1 MQCSQD
7 IARDDVIVGTGRNL
21 TPVRSVLQVIRGGA
35 LGCVFAGCLLA
46 IALLLGLA
54 PGANRLVYVA
64 VAVAGLVFW
73 MIPQERSGPNLV
85 GAGLV
90 ASMGIVGGA
99 LTGYGVLEIVLV
111 AGGALAAVVS
121 LRGMPLFAMKPG
133 LSAVVSVVVVLV
145 ALVPLIVDG
154 GTLGH
159 DESAYALKARHW
171 LEGTPETGW
180 SLHRAP
186 ALSAF
191 GYVVLAAGGEETM
204 LRTIGLLSLG
214 GIAAA
219 TWWLGSMVSNR
230 IVGSIAAVAVVA
242 GSATL
247 RRATEYLTDLPSAAL
262 LVCCMAVLW
271 FEFERRE
278 GGPTY
283 SLLWVLPFAWAA
295 FYLRYQSALAFLL
308 IGLMMM
314 IVWWRPIR
322 RQPGPLVVTAL
333 VGLAGMIPHALM
345 AMTETGSPIG
355 IILVTGE
362 AAGREFVGEGL
373 VDYILLLGWPL
384 IGLLGLPL
392 VVFFWWWLWAG
403 WSDPVQRKVGL
414 FLGIPAVGQVL
425 VLGLVSHG
433 EPRFVFF
440 PLALVVIGA
449 TAGALVISEGWSER
463 LRRGIRAALVLL
475 LIGSVALA
483 VAATR
488 GSVENRA
495 LSNEPLEL
503 AGDRIETETRGASC
517 GVLTS
522 YAPQITFYS
531 ECSTD
536 VFRSATAPGDAV
548 ARLEGDEKFMLL
560 VENGK
565 RQPGGDFLRGLMAE
579 TQGEPI
585 PIDGER
591 DSAVLFELVDS

>member
-7 IARDDVIVGTGRNL
+7 IARDAVIVGTGRNL
-21 TPVRSVLQVIRGGA
+21 SLVRSVLQVIRGGA
-35 LGCVFAGCLLA
+35 LGGVLAGCLLA

-54 PGANRLVYVA
+54 SGANRLIFVA
-64 VAVAGLVFW
+64 VAAAGLVFW
-73 MIPQERSGPNLV
+73 LISPAQPGPDLF

-90 ASMGIVGGA
+90 AAMGLVGGA
-99 LTGYGVLEIVLV
+99 VTGYGMLEMVLM
-111 AGGALAAVVS
+111 AGGAL
-121 LRGMPLFAMKPG
+121 
-133 LSAVVSVVVVLV
+133 SAVVLLRGVPSFAMRPGLTAVLSVVVVLV
-145 ALVPLIVDG
+145 ALVPQIVDG

-191 GYVVLAAGGEETM
+191 GYLVLAVGGEEPM
-204 LRTIGLLSLG
+204 LRTIGLLSLA

-219 TWWLGSMVSNR
+219 TWWLGSMVLNR
-230 IVGSIAAVAVVA
+230 TVGSIAAVTVVA

-262 LVCCMAVLW
+262 LVCCMAVVW

-283 SLLWVLPFAWAA
+283 RLLWVLPFAWAA

-308 IGLMMM
+308 IGLTVM
-314 IVWWRPIR
+314 ILWWGPIR
-322 RQPGPLVVTAL
+322 RRPGPLVFTAF
-333 VGLAGMIPHALM
+333 VGLAGLVPHVLM
-345 AMTETGSPIG
+345 AVTETGSPIG

-362 AAGREFVGEGL
+362 AAGREFLGEGL

-392 VVFFWWWLWAG
+392 VAFFSWWLWVG
-403 WSDPVQRKVGL
+403 WSDPVQRKTGL
-414 FLGIPAVGQVL
+414 FLGIPAVSQVL

-433 EPRFVFF
+433 EARFVFF
-440 PLALVVIGA
+440 PLALVTIGA
-449 TAGALVISEGWSER
+449 TAGALVIREGWSEP
-463 LRRGIRAALVLL
+463 LRRGARAALVLL

-488 GSVENRA
+488 RSVENRA

-503 AGDRIETETRGASC
+503 AGDRIETESGGAAC

-536 VFRSATAPGDAV
+536 VFRSATEPADAV
-548 ARLEGDEKFMLL
+548 ARLEGDEKFMVL
-560 VENGK
+560 VEDGK
-565 RQPGGDFLRGLMAE
+565 RQPGGDSLRGLMAE
-579 TQGEPI
+579 TEGEPI

-591 DSAVLFELVDS
+591 DSAVVFELADG